1 MPDLRNRAQ
10 LEQEFA
16 YGISLALNR
25 HRTKLLAYGVEGVA
39 ERPESAW
46 KDDEEEI
53 AAALILLLQRPFLE
67 SQAGLSSSFGL
78 IRRPAEINEDFFR
91 WAADYA
97 KKTAGQIVTTN
108 RKKAIEAAAVL
119 VATGPKLGEPYR
131 PTVEDVNKQR
141 AAASLSSIVD
151 VRRSAGIA
159 VTEVTRGISAGE
171 RAAAA
176 AIVEEAV
183 SGTASTAAA
192 ALLIAGAKLRPFAMS
207 ERDGKV
213 CPICRAKDG
222 KEITDGEFSPFH
234 SGCRCW
240 VDWRVF

>member
-25 HRTKLLAYGVEGVA
+25 HRNKLLAYGVEGVA

-78 IRRPAEINEDFFR
+78 IRRPAEINDDFFR

-108 RKKAIEAAAVL
+108 RKKAIDAAAVL

-131 PTVEDVNKQR
+131 PTVDEVNKQR

-151 VRRSAGIA
+151 VRRAAGIA

-171 RAAAA
+171 EAAAGAVLA
-176 AIVEEAV
+176 AGVLV
-183 SGTASTAAA
+183 
-192 ALLIAGAKLRPFAMS
+192 AGAMIQPYAVS

-213 CPICRAKDG
+213 CPVCRAKHG
-222 KEITDGEFSPFH
+222 KRIDDGEFPPFH
-234 SGCRCW
+234 NSCRCW
-240 VDWRVF
+240 VDWRII

>member
-25 HRTKLLAYGVEGVA
+25 HRSKLLAYGVEGVA
-39 ERPESAW
+39 ERPERDW
-46 KDDEEEI
+46 KEDEEEI
-53 AAALILLLQRPFLE
+53 AAALLMLLRHPWWDAQR
-67 SQAGLSSSFGL
+67 GLASEFGV
-78 IRRPAEINEDFFR
+78 IRRPAEINEDFLR
-91 WAADYA
+91 WANDYA
-97 KKTAGQIVTTN
+97 RKTAAQIVATN
-108 RKKAIEAAAVL
+108 RTKAVAAATTL
-119 VATGPKLGEPYR
+119 AALAPKLGEPYR
-131 PTVEDVNKQR
+131 PTVDEVNKQR

-171 RAAAA
+171 QAAAV
-176 AIVEEAV
+176 AIVEEAAK
-183 SGTASTAAA
+183 GTASTATA

-207 ERDGKV
+207 ERDGRV

-234 SGCRCW
+234 TGCRCW
-240 VDWRVF
+240 VDWRII